1 MGIPVGLW
9 GCAFESGEESGEG
22 GLRGEIESFRNFLY
36 AEVGVLQEPGSLHEE
51 HPVDVIDHGS
61 SCDLPHNA

>member
-1 MGIPVGLW
+1 MGIPECFW
-9 GCAFESGEESGEG
+9 GCAFESGEEAGEG
-22 GLRGEIESFRNFLY
+22 GLRGKIEPFRNFLY

-61 SCDLPHNA
+61 SSDLPYDA